1 MKEIKSCL
9 TTCGKKI
16 RIYDV
21 HFQYSDC
28 RFATYWVATL
38 EQDNYYD
45 DNDNGFLIDGKRLCF
60 RSERNVFYDI
70 DMLTNGL
77 EWLQDLRKRAEPDES
92 IKYRARVKPEWWMP
106 QPHKL
111 MRAST
116 NMQEGKPHESGQTPP
131 LSKVYDL
138 WQQGIV
144 SFEVLAEEFNQAV
157 LSFVQPTHSDQMEP
171 SRFIS
176 IDRLRSLVNEYASSD
191 LSIHGPGA
199 PLLPEYDFVD
209 FVEKTLRADLVGS
222 KNNK

>member
-77 EWLQDLRKRAEPDES
+77 EWLQDLRKRAEPDDS
-92 IKYRARVKPEWWMP
+92 IKYRARVTPEGWMP
-106 QPHKL
+106 KFGKL
-111 MRAST
+111 I
-116 NMQEGKPHESGQTPP
+116 EPE
-131 LSKVYDL
+131 
-138 WQQGIV
+138 V
-144 SFEVLAEEFNQAV
+144 SMSV
-157 LSFVQPTHSDQMEP
+157 
-171 SRFIS
+171 S

-199 PLLPEYDFVD
+199 PILPEYNFVD
-209 FVEKTLRADLVGS
+209 FVEKTLREDSGS
-222 KNNK
+222 SRK

>member
-1 MKEIKSCL
+1 MRNIKSCL
-9 TTCGKKI
+9 TTCGKEI

-21 HFQYSDC
+21 HFQYPDD
-28 RFATYWVATL
+28 RFVTYWVAEL
-38 EQDNYYD
+38 HLDNYYD
-45 DNDNGFLIDGKRLCF
+45 ESENGFLIDGKRLCF
-60 RSERNVFYDI
+60 RSARNVFYDI

-77 EWLQDLRKRAEPDES
+77 EWLQDLRKRADKDENT
-92 IKYRARVKPEWWMP
+92 KYKDRVILKGWTPGLDKQMGP
-106 QPHKL
+106 SK
-111 MRAST
+111 
-116 NMQEGKPHESGQTPP
+116 NMQEGKPHEISQVPP

-138 WQQGIV
+138 WKQGIV

-199 PLLPEYDFVD
+199 PILPEYNFVD
-209 FVEKTLRADLVGS
+209 FVEKTLREDSVGS
-222 KNNK
+222 RK